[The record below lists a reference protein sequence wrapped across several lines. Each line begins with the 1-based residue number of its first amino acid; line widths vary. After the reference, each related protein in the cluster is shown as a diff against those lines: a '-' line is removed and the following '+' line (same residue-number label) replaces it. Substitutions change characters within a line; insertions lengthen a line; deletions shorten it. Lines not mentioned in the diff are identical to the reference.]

1 MNDEENELPE
11 PPDGE
16 DEENGNGQT
25 PPSLEALLPRLYRDP
40 RYMLIGK
47 NERFG
52 RALIAFIES
61 CTVLSATG
69 DLRGQMLLNREFEM
83 EGRPDGERPYGRTSL
98 VDHYLDRS
106 EEHPSFSDEEFS
118 ALREESWLYYVRRN
132 FMMLL
137 EEYAL
142 ARDDAEHNLS
152 LWHLIDR
159 SDASEGAKWSYLK
172 WWPWIERDRALAQAL
187 VDLEEH
193 PDHAATELYR
203 AHRGILQFGE
213 RYQEEY
219 AQEEGDGQT
228 LCTHMAGHLTALTE
242 VLRRDRNLPVSLD
255 EQLDEAE
262 GRGDTEE
269 VERIRREMIRRTM
282 EGEE

>member
-1 MNDEENELPE
+1 MN
-11 PPDGE
+11 GE
-16 DEENGNGQT
+16 DNDVTGPPEEEENGQGLA
-25 PPSLEALLPRLYRDP
+25 SLEALLPRLYRDP

-47 NERFG
+47 SERFG
-52 RALIAFIES
+52 RSLIAFIES

-69 DLRGQMLLNREFEM
+69 DMRGQMLLNREFEM
-83 EGRPDGERPYGRTSL
+83 EGRPDGERPYGKSSL
-98 VDHYLDRS
+98 VEYYLDRS
-106 EEHPSFSDEEFS
+106 DEQPSFSDEEFT

-132 FMMLL
+132 FLMLL
-137 EEYAL
+137 EEFAR

-152 LWHLIDR
+152 LWHLLDR
-159 SDASEGAKWSYLK
+159 SDASEAAKWSYLK

-187 VDLEEH
+187 VELEEH
-193 PDHAATELYR
+193 PDHAAAELYR
-203 AHRGILQFGE
+203 AKRAILQFGE
-213 RYQEEY
+213 RYEEQY

-228 LCTHMAGHLTALTE
+228 LCTHMAGHLTALTD

-269 VERIRREMIRRTM
+269 VERIRREMIRRAM
-282 EGEE
+282 EEGE